1 VPVYE
6 LEKIATIEVG
16 PDNSAARRFRR
27 NYWIARALFT
37 VVILLVAALVVYS
50 AVLSVEFKTAWRV
63 VEVPWAFVTV
73 CILLRMA
80 VLGR

>member
-1 VPVYE
+1 VYE

-16 PDNSAARRFRR
+16 RDKSAGRRFRR

-37 VVILLVAALVVYS
+37 VVILLVAGLWIYAAVLSYEFGGAWSILQAPWALVV
-50 AVLSVEFKTAWRV
+50 LGT
-63 VEVPWAFVTV
+63 
-73 CILLRMA
+73 LLRLA

>member
-1 VPVYE
+1 MYA
-6 LEKIATIEVG
+6 LEKIATIEAG

-37 VVILLVAALVVYS
+37 VVVLLVATLCVHA
-50 AVLSVEFKTAWRV
+50 AVLSVEFRGVWGILQ
-63 VEVPWAFVTV
+63 VPWAIMAV
-73 CILLRMA
+73 CVLLRLA